1 MVMLNVDDY
10 IYGTWYFL
18 LEGVIF
24 WVNNLGLLLKL
35 GLLLEINT

>member
-1 MVMLNVDDY
+1 MMMLNGDDY

-18 LEGVIF
+18 LGSTI

-35 GLLLEINT
+35 VSLLVINT